1 VKPVDFDLHRPGTLD
16 AALALLADYG
26 DDARVLAGGQSLVPL
41 LNFRLARPGHV
52 VDIGRVP
59 GLGDLH
65 ETRDGLVVGA
75 MVRQSG
81 AERAPAVAARCP
93 LLAAALP
100 WIAHPPIR
108 ARGTICGSLAHADPA
123 AELPAV
129 AVALDA
135 AFVAASTAGRREI
148 AAADFFQ
155 AHLTTALR
163 ADELLAAVRFPAAAP
178 GTGAAFCEAS
188 RRRGDFAMAG
198 VAAQVTLADGVIA
211 DARICV
217 SGVAGVP
224 VRCAGSERAL
234 LGSAA
239 DPEALRAA
247 AGAALDILEPAGDL
261 HASADYRRHLAGVL
275 LRRALA
281 QACGRASAAA

>member
-1 VKPVDFDLHRPGTLD
+1 VKPVDFDLHRPATVD
-16 AALALLADYG
+16 AALALLAGYG

-41 LNFRLARPGHV
+41 LNFRLARPDHV

-59 GLGDLH
+59 GLGDLR
-65 ETRDGLVVGA
+65 ETPDGLVIGA
-75 MVRQSG
+75 MVRQSR
-81 AERAPAVAARCP
+81 AERAAVVAVRCP

-135 AFVAASTAGRREI
+135 TFVAVSTGGQREI

-163 ADELLAAVRFPAAAP
+163 PDELLAAVRFPAAAP

-211 DARICV
+211 DARVCV

-224 VRCAGSERAL
+224 LRCAGSERAL

-239 DPEALRAA
+239 DPEALRGA
-247 AGAALDILEPAGDL
+247 AGAALDILDPAGDL
-261 HASADYRRHLAGVL
+261 HATADYRRHLAGVL
-275 LRRALA
+275 LRRAVA
-281 QACGRASAAA
+281 QAYGRAAAA